1 MPVAAQ
7 VGGIDRYHDDM
18 SEAAGDVP
26 VAARAEVRLHGLVG
40 LDEADL
46 EVAERFGVLHRSA
59 DERPEHEEHTHDQG
73 GGDVDDVGGS
83 AAVGPLR
90 VESHASSIA
99 RPATLLLSG
108 ACSGYGRCIAPT
120 VMGPL
125 LSGEPPSGQEG
136 IRCDTDSDERQD
148 DAGTA
153 DGDCGS
159 RCWHCSAC

>member
-1 MPVAAQ
+1 
-7 VGGIDRYHDDM
+7 
-18 SEAAGDVP
+18 
-26 VAARAEVRLHGLVG
+26 
-40 LDEADL
+40 
-46 EVAERFGVLHRSA
+46 
-59 DERPEHEEHTHDQG
+59 
-73 GGDVDDVGGS
+73 
-83 AAVGPLR
+83 VGPLR